1 MPGIYVIPD
10 INWADERS
18 FEFCLF
24 GIPINPPAISV
35 QLQTVSTDT
44 EMKRASK
51 GLQHALNVLKP
62 EQLLIYGY
70 TSAQEIIEKVKV
82 SCEVI
87 YVENRSAKRRIRHNQ
102 RDEEVLK

>member
-1 MPGIYVIPD
+1 MLCRLCLKIT
-10 INWADERS
+10 INRRS

-44 EMKRASK
+44 EMKKAVK

-70 TSAQEIIEKVKV
+70 TSASEVVEKVKAD
-82 SCEVI
+82 CEVI
-87 YVENRSAKRRIRHNQ
+87 YVENRSAKRRIRHAI